1 MGKNV
6 IGFVSKLTSLKKKAK
21 KKLGESDNSVP
32 KANNRADIVKRFQRS
47 FQIIKVIFR
56 LKLISED
63 IQTYGT
69 SSNLFDLTTRDR
81 TTVKKVLYP
90 LNEEADK
97 KNVKSEEA
105 LAFPFIHPK
114 SKFKI
119 LWTPLVVLLLLYT
132 ATLMPYMLVFF
143 DFDDNDWTNPWVVLQ
158 LVVDI
163 LFWIDLFFNMFSAY
177 YNEEGILVRKPKEI
191 IYNYMRGWFAID
203 LVACMPFNYIGDAF
217 IDGNGTG
224 RLHLV
229 RLSRVPRLYR
239 LIKITKIAK
248 VFRFLTNDSFV
259 MEYFEFNSGIM
270 RLITLLFSVSIL
282 IHLMGCL
289 WYYEA
294 KMDDFGPDT
303 WIFRFRN
310 FILILVN

>member
-1 MGKNV
+1 MLKELGKNV
-6 IGFVSKLTSLKKKAK
+6 IGFVSKLSSIKKKAK
-21 KKLGESDNSVP
+21 KKPLLEAEKADLTPNS
-32 KANNRADIVKRFQRS
+32 RADIKKRFQRS

-56 LKLISED
+56 LKMISED

-81 TTVKKVLYP
+81 STVKKVLYP
-90 LNEEADK
+90 LNEENET
-97 KNVKSEEA
+97 KNVKSEETT
-105 LAFPFIHPK
+105 LPFPLIHPK
-114 SKFKI
+114 SKIKI
-119 LWTPLVVLLLLYT
+119 IWAPIVVILLLYT

-143 DFDDNDWTNPWVVLQ
+143 DFDDNDWSNPWIVFQ
-158 LVVDI
+158 LLVDI
-163 LFWIDLFFNMFSAY
+163 LFWVDLVLNMFSAY
-177 YNEEGILVRKPKEI
+177 YNEEGILVKKTKDI
-191 IYNYMRGWFAID
+191 FMSYLKGWFFID
-203 LVACMPFNYIGDAF
+203 LIACLPFNYIGDVF
-217 IDGNGTG
+217 IDGSGTG
-224 RLHLV
+224 KLHLV

-270 RLITLLFSVSIL
+270 RLVTLLFSVSIL

-303 WIFRFRN
+303 WVFR
-310 FILILVN
+310 